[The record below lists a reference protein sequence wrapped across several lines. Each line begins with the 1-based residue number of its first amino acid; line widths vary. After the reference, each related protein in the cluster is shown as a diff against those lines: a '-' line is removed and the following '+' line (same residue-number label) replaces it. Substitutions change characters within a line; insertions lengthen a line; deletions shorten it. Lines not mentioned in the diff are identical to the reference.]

1 MMIHR
6 QHSRRLLWIFVVW
19 LLHLPFWPA
28 VVAKVNPLAVKV
40 DSARVYSFSA
50 SRHTDADSLMERVRF
65 FAPFYDGLID
75 EYKARLY
82 LKGVIDVKRKN
93 VFLRFLPSM
102 FRLRK
107 GERQYLVENSSD
119 VNYRAPN
126 LFDQKITASTGTVG
140 KLWNPDGQL
149 ADYLKLRIYSP
160 TLFEGKLISP
170 LSVNGPKYYLY
181 LIDSIMGPQ
190 HDRCYRI
197 RFMPRHRSYQLVGGY
212 VVVSDRVWSVRAMRF
227 TVCSEYFNCH
237 VLVHMGSVGSGMEF
251 LPQTIQLDGVFGF
264 IGNRI
269 QTNYLASYVYD
280 EITPHDPMRQR
291 GKAVE
296 NPYDLTTLYT
306 LRTDTNAYHRDTA
319 YMAAIRPVPLAEEEQ
334 AIYARHRQRL
344 DTIRLKRSPEAHK
357 GVSWREVGDALVE
370 SNTVR
375 LHKSGSLR
383 FSPLL
388 NPFMLSYS
396 ASKGVSYSMKLRYQ
410 SALPQDR
417 FLSISP
423 YLGYNFKQHEFYW
436 RISSQFDYLPQK
448 RMGIKLELGNGNRIY
463 SSRLLDEIKNLPDS
477 VNFSSLSLHY
487 FRDLYAK
494 LRHSW
499 EIVNGL
505 TVEATLAVHRRTEDK
520 DARLKNFLQSGIVVG
535 SQPVPQIGLKNIYNS
550 FAPGLRIEWTPGLYY
565 YMNGRRKMN
574 LYSHYPTFSAEW
586 ERGVSGVLPH
596 SGTYERIELDM
607 QHHINLRPLH
617 NLYYR
622 LGWGAFTKQQ
632 TIYFVDFSN
641 FRRSNLPTGWSDDI
655 GGVFQ
660 LLGGQWYNS
669 SRQYLRANITY
680 EAPFLLMRGV
690 HKLTQHVLN
699 ERLYLGALTVPHLKP
714 YMEFGYGIGTH
725 VFDFGFFVSSANW
738 KYDSCGVKFTFEL
751 FNW

>member
-1 MMIHR
+1 MIIQRHVP
-6 QHSRRLLWIFVVW
+6 RRLLWLFVVW
-19 LLHLPFWPA
+19 LLHLPLLKA
-28 VVAKVNPLAVKV
+28 VAVQVNPSAVSV
-40 DSARVYSFSA
+40 DSVEEQTPVTV
-50 SRHTDADSLMERVRF
+50 RHNDADSIMERVRF

-75 EYKARLY
+75 EYKAKLY
-82 LKGVIDVKRKN
+82 VKGVMEVKRKN
-93 VFLRFLPSM
+93 IFLRFLPSM
-102 FRLRK
+102 FHLRK
-107 GERQYLVENSSD
+107 GERQYLIENSSD

-149 ADYLKLRIYSP
+149 ADYLKLRIYAP

-170 LSVNGPKYYLY
+170 LSADGAKYYRY
-181 LIDSIMGPQ
+181 MVDSVMGPQ
-190 HDRCYRI
+190 HDRSYRI
-197 RFMPRHRSYQLVGGY
+197 RFMPRQRSYQLVGGY
-212 VVVSDRVWSVRAMRF
+212 VVVSDRVWSVRQMRF
-227 TVCSEYFNCH
+227 TVCSEYYDCH
-237 VLVHMGSVGSGMEF
+237 VLVQMGEIGSNEEF
-251 LPQTIQLDGVFGF
+251 LPLSIQLDGQFGF

-269 QTNYLASYVYD
+269 KANYLARYTYD

-291 GKAVE
+291 GPKVA
-296 NPYDLTTLYT
+296 NPYDLTALYT
-306 LRTDTNAYHRDTA
+306 LRTDTNAFHRDMA
-319 YMAAIRPVPLAEEEQ
+319 YMASMRPVPLAEEEH
-334 AIYARHRQRL
+334 AIYARHQQRI
-344 DTIRLKRSPEAHK
+344 DTISQKRQQEAHN
-357 GVSWREVGDALVE
+357 GLSWREVGDALVE
-370 SNTVR
+370 SNTVQ
-375 LHKSGSLR
+375 LHKRGSLR

-410 SALPQDR
+410 SALPKDR
-417 FLSISP
+417 FLSVSP

-448 RMGIKLELGNGNRIY
+448 RMGVKLEVGNGNRIY

-477 VNFSSLSLHY
+477 VDFSSLSLHY

-505 TVEATLAVHRRTEDK
+505 TVEASLAVHRRTEDK

-535 SQPVPQIGLKNIYNS
+535 SQPVPQIGLNDIYNS

-565 YMNGRRKMN
+565 YMNGRRKIN
-574 LYSHYPTFSAEW
+574 LYSRYPTFSAEW
-586 ERGVSGVLPH
+586 ERGITGVLRH
-596 SGTYERIELDM
+596 SGTYERFEVDM
-607 QHHINLRPLH
+607 QHHIPLRPLH

-660 LLGGQWYNS
+660 LLDGQWYNS
-669 SRQYLRANITY
+669 SRQYLRANFAY

-714 YMEFGYGIGTH
+714 YIELGYGIGTH